1 MGLERLDQVLGG
13 LQQVR
18 GSSSKG
24 FGDLLKGLE
33 AENLSLKE
41 NTIMI
46 INLKKEKE
54 KKISICPPL
63 NLDAFMR

>member
-18 GSSSKG
+18 GSSLKG

-46 INLKKEKE
+46 INLKK
-54 KKISICPPL
+54 KKKKRSRYVL
-63 NLDAFMR
+63 H

>member
-18 GSSSKG
+18 GSSLKG
-24 FGDLLKGLE
+24 FGGFTPRPGGREYFTQRKYHNDHKRFF
-33 AENLSLKE
+33 
-41 NTIMI
+41 
-46 INLKKEKE
+46 KKM
-54 KKISICPPL
+54 L